1 MALSTDQLLERLL
14 AGLDP
19 QETAGAVVYYAEQ
32 PVEAGAEVSAPGM
45 SLVAPFAALLGFVD
59 RDPTA
64 NWGHSS
70 RYVFVNRDTGE
81 VTSSESRLP
90 PFGPTAQLQWRVAYK
105 ADSVPDAAVANSS

>member
-1 MALSTDQLLERLL
+1 MALDTDQLLERLL
-14 AGLDP
+14 ADLDA
-19 QETAGAVVYYAEQ
+19 QEKAGAVVYYSEQ
-32 PVEAGAEVSAPGM
+32 PVEAGAPLAAPGL

-59 RDPTA
+59 REPAA

-90 PFGPTAQLQWRVAYK
+90 PFGPSAPLQWRVAYK
-105 ADSVPDAAVANSS
+105 AESVPDAAVADSS